1 LFSAGFEK
9 PEPRHEI
16 DEVESKDDSDDDNI
30 TSGYTFLSKLA
41 QKYDIEEVGPEA
53 NDDPDIRMRNERIE
67 LDHEEQ
73 RYKDF
78 LEMKRNKLQQQ
89 ARLREEKLR
98 TTGSHYMKNDDI
110 KEKLEIPAYQRRQV
124 RLNDAPPSSESN
136 VSRYNLND
144 DDEIMG
150 NNKFLHDNVD

>member
-1 LFSAGFEK
+1 MS
-9 PEPRHEI
+9 R
-16 DEVESKDDSDDDNI
+16 
-30 TSGYTFLSKLA
+30 LA
-41 QKYDIEEVGPEA
+41 QKYEIEEVGPEPVQEEDTNMA
-53 NDDPDIRMRNERIE
+53 
-67 LDHEEQ
+67 LDREEQ

-98 TTGSHYMKNDDI
+98 GTSSDHYRNDDI
-110 KEKLEIPAYQRRQV
+110 REKLEIPAYQRRQV
-124 RLNDAPPSSESN
+124 RLNDTPPSSESN
-136 VSRYNLND
+136 VSRYNLSD